1 MNKFGESENRLGMK
15 MNFCKLL
22 CLCYCFHLRFC
33 TSHAILTFQ
42 IKLRER
48 EYLERTHYLTHLTG

>member
-15 MNFCKLL
+15 ISFCSLF
-22 CLCYCFHLRFC
+22 CLCSCFHFRFY
-33 TSHAILTFQ
+33 TSHVILPFQ

-48 EYLERTHYLTHLTG
+48 EHLEGTIYLPI